1 MANMDDYLFEA
12 NVSRCKHVT
21 ELTTYLEIFSYSV
34 SSFYQTRGASTD
46 RCRTHRITQLRST
59 HLPQMSSTI
68 ISIEG

>member
-1 MANMDDYLFEA
+1 MTNMDDYLFEA

-34 SSFYQTRGASTD
+34 SSSYQNAGPSTYKS
-46 RCRTHRITQLRST
+46 RTHRITQLRST
-59 HLPQMSSTI
+59 RLPQMSSTT